1 MSTQVHLNP
10 TMLSIL
16 SISRDK
22 YWIFISSIL
31 QLLYHSV
38 DNSNFQKSS
47 IGDEDDDD
55 DDGNGLDEYSSNT
68 SASDA
73 QNSTTNNSAS
83 DAQSSTT
90 TNSDSTNTSTSGTT
104 DNVTGGVTVEDDKK
118 STENVTG
125 DVIVDENNDK
135 VEIKKDDKPY
145 LALGADLSDDQKN
158 TVLSLMG

>member
-47 IGDEDDDD
+47 IGNEDDDD

-68 SASDA
+68 SASDGDGLNTKLVD
-73 QNSTTNNSAS
+73 NSSKLPPS
-83 DAQSSTT
+83 PPLEEPIE
-90 TNSDSTNTSTSGTT
+90 
-104 DNVTGGVTVEDDKK
+104 ED
-118 STENVTG
+118 TETE
-125 DVIVDENNDK
+125 D
-135 VEIKKDDKPY
+135 Y
-145 LALGADLSDDQKN
+145 F
-158 TVLSLMG
+158 